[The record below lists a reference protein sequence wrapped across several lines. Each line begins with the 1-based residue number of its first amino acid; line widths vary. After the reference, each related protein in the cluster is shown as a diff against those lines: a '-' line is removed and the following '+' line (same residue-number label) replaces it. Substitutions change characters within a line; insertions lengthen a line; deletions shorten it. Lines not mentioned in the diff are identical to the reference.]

1 MYEEILNKEY
11 LTANEVLHLID
22 FKFNYTFEGK
32 DEDDHLV
39 TADTWRSYLRQFYEE
54 KEDEGKDISAYYDK
68 LRGGN
73 KNRKYHIDFVEEII
87 EFRSD
92 RIKKLFNSDRKTMI
106 DKDWVN
112 LNKVLMGWSD
122 KEVPKSVYDKRV
134 IITEYAL
141 RKENRFPTI
150 TEEEKVRVKEQFINA
165 LVDELFDKEKINED
179 VEEWITKGELI
190 HGYAEP
196 FEMIEDDEGPIGFR
210 LDRKKYL
217 KNSVINEIKNT

>member
-1 MYEEILNKEY
+1 
-11 LTANEVLHLID
+11 
-22 FKFNYTFEGK
+22 
-32 DEDDHLV
+32 
-39 TADTWRSYLRQFYEE
+39 
-54 KEDEGKDISAYYDK
+54 
-68 LRGGN
+68 
-73 KNRKYHIDFVEEII
+73 
-87 EFRSD
+87 
-92 RIKKLFNSDRKTMI
+92 MI
-106 DKDWVN
+106 DKDWVS

-179 VEEWITKGELI
+179 VEEWITNGELI

-210 LDRKKYL
+210 LDRKNYL